1 MLLFL
6 EDGGIYIEF
15 VLCLLGGPYL
25 AQPNHGLM
33 FITTNRPIGLL
44 EPFILLAAIFHIV
57 FFCFSAWLSSFSFQS
72 LADLE
77 LVRLLVSQ
85 TTLAELLNI
94 VE

>member
-15 VLCLLGGPYL
+15 VLCRLGGPYL

-57 FFCFSAWLSSFSFQS
+57 FFSAFQLGYHLFLSNLQLTWSWSGY
-72 LADLE
+72 
-77 LVRLLVSQ
+77 
-85 TTLAELLNI
+85 
-94 VE
+94 

>member
-44 EPFILLAAIFHIV
+44 EPFILLAAI
-57 FFCFSAWLSSFSFQS
+57 
-72 LADLE
+72 
-77 LVRLLVSQ
+77 
-85 TTLAELLNI
+85 
-94 VE
+94 